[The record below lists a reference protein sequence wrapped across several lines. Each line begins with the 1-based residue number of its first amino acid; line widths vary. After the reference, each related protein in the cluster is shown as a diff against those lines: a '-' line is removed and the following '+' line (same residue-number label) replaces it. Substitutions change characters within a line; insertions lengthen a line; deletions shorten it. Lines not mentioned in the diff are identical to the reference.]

1 MKTSAVILALALAGC
16 AAQSDHREEL
26 LTDTQIAGLH
36 RGASR
41 AEVRELLGAP
51 GSVET
56 LPREREVWTYKTDR
70 DGVWHEDVLVQF
82 SPDGTVREILL
93 VNQMA
98 LRGGL

>member
-1 MKTSAVILALALAGC
+1 MKTSVIILALALAGC
-16 AAQSDHREEL
+16 AALSDRMEEP

-51 GSVET
+51 PSAET
-56 LPREREVWTYKTDR
+56 LPREREVWTYRTDR

-82 SPDGTVREILL
+82 SPGGIVREILL
-93 VNQMA
+93 INQMA